1 MQQWVE
7 QMTAIT
13 LWSSLNIEPIQACI
27 LLGNID
33 WGDYD
38 NRFARVTN
46 QIEAI
51 GVDAADGRLDRFTD
65 SQIDRIIDEAYSI
78 MREIDRKC
86 GF

>member
-1 MQQWVE
+1 ME
-7 QMTAIT
+7 QMAAIT
-13 LWSSLNIEPIQACI
+13 LWSSLNIEPVQACI

-33 WGDYD
+33 WDDYD
-38 NRFARVTN
+38 SRFTRVTD

-51 GVDAADGRLDRFTD
+51 GVDASDGRLDRFTD
-65 SQIDRIIDEAYSI
+65 SQIDRIINEAFSI

>member
-1 MQQWVE
+1 ME
-7 QMTAIT
+7 QMAAIT
-13 LWSSLNIEPIQACI
+13 LWSSLNIEPVQACI

-33 WGDYD
+33 WDDYD
-38 NRFARVTN
+38 SRFTRVTG

-51 GVDAADGRLDRFTD
+51 GVDATDGKFDRFTA
-65 SQIDRIIDEAYSI
+65 SQIDRIISEAFSI